1 MGSLS
6 AEKGALTPDGFDLL
20 ITRSPRAR
28 RITIRV
34 LPGRVRVTVPRRV
47 TDSVAAEFLESRMSW
62 IKGKLALYASHP
74 GPVSGFSVE
83 DGSGIWLFGKM
94 VNFRLTEER
103 AACRLEGG
111 SILVGRGEVSEKKV
125 RKFLDGLLL
134 ERVQLTVDVFKG
146 KTGLAPSGIKL
157 RTARSRW
164 GSCSPSGGI
173 MVNRKLVHAPLF
185 VVDYIVTH
193 ELVHLIQRNHS
204 PAFWKELRRICP
216 EISEAKKWLRLQG
229 AHLLQ

>member
-1 MGSLS
+1 MRSLS

-62 IKGKLALYASHP
+62 IQGKLTLLASHP
-74 GPVSGFSVE
+74 GPVSEFSVE
-83 DGSGIWLFGKM
+83 DGSGIWLLGKM
-94 VNFRLTEER
+94 VSFRLTEEH
-103 AACRLEGG
+103 AACRLEGD
-111 SILVGRGEVSEKKV
+111 SILVGRGEASEKKV

-134 ERVQLTVDVFKG
+134 EKVQVTVDAFQKT
-146 KTGLAPSGIKL
+146 TGLFPSGIRL
-157 RTARSRW
+157 RSARSRW
-164 GSCSPSGGI
+164 GSCSPRGGI

-185 VVDYIVTH
+185 VVDYITAH
-193 ELVHLIQRNHS
+193 ELTHLIHHNHS
-204 PAFWKELRRICP
+204 SAFWEELRRFHP
-216 EISEAKKWLRLQG
+216 DTAEARKWLRFQG